1 MPVREALNCY
11 SMGRRQTGSVK
22 MDFEKI
28 WNNIVS
34 CQGQTFY
41 KIGGQPF
48 TYIVDGSAIIP
59 NCAKQRLTK
68 ANFAK
73 CAEDIIGSAGPGAFS
88 NLVRGSS
95 YVWAILNDD
104 RIKQNQSAQNNR

>member
-1 MPVREALNCY
+1 
-11 SMGRRQTGSVK
+11 

-48 TYIVDGSAIIP
+48 TYIVEGSAIIP

-73 CAEDIIGSAGPGAFS
+73 YAEDIIGSDRPGSFS

-104 RIKQNQSAQNNR
+104 RICQNRSVQNDH

>member
-1 MPVREALNCY
+1 MV
-11 SMGRRQTGSVK
+11 
-22 MDFEKI
+22 FEKI

>member
-1 MPVREALNCY
+1 
-11 SMGRRQTGSVK
+11 

-73 CAEDIIGSAGPGAFS
+73 CTEDIIGSAGPVAFS
-88 NLVRGSS
+88 NLARGSS

-104 RIKQNQSAQNNR
+104 RISQNRSAQNDR

>member
-1 MPVREALNCY
+1 MV
-11 SMGRRQTGSVK
+11 
-22 MDFEKI
+22 FEKI

-59 NCAKQRLTK
+59 NCAKQRLAK

-73 CAEDIIGSAGPGAFS
+73 YAEDFIGPAGPGAFS

>member
-1 MPVREALNCY
+1 
-11 SMGRRQTGSVK
+11 
-22 MDFEKI
+22 MDFERI

-34 CQGQTFY
+34 FQGQTFY

-73 CAEDIIGSAGPGAFS
+73 CAENIIGSAGPGAFS

-95 YVWAILNDD
+95 YVWAVLNDD
-104 RIKQNQSAQNNR
+104 RISQNRSVQNDR

>member
-1 MPVREALNCY
+1 MV
-11 SMGRRQTGSVK
+11 
-22 MDFEKI
+22 FEKI

-73 CAEDIIGSAGPGAFS
+73 YAEDIIGSAGPGAFS